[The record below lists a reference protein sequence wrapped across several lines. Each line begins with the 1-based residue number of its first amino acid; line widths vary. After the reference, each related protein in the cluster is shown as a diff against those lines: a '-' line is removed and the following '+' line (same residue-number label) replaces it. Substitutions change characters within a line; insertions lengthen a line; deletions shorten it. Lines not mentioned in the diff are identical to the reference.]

1 MEELKA
7 KLCAPCWGS
16 KRATVNGYSTSTLR
30 KAGCEPAW
38 LMVVPRVQM
47 PPSTFHQGASSGRA
61 SKSTRGFSR
70 RGCGGSGF
78 RVTATSFPTLLSASA
93 WRKTD
98 WPTRPVAPT
107 SNRSFMILLPCSNN
121 SLVMENFRLR
131 VFRAVAHRLNFR
143 MAAEELLLTQSA
155 VTQQIK
161 ALESELDVPLFDR
174 AGGRVSLTP
183 AGAALLP
190 FAERLAA
197 LSEEAREAVASTA
210 GGSAGRLA
218 LGASQTI
225 GQYLLPKLI
234 AGYLQENPK
243 VEISVLGGNTQ
254 TILEALVEHKVQLCL
269 IEGPA
274 MRRDVQVDPFMQ
286 DHMVCVVPAGHEWAD
301 EEIDVKELQQTKLV
315 TRELGSGSRR
325 IVEQAFE
332 KAGLDLKKLRLVMT
346 FDSTE
351 GLLSAVEA
359 GLGIAFVSRWAVRN
373 QLALGTLR
381 VARVRGLNLA
391 RMFSL
396 ATVAGPEPAGIAR
409 AFHRF
414 VLERAEGLA
423 PRATGRKA
431 PVKS

>member
-1 MEELKA
+1 
-7 KLCAPCWGS
+7 
-16 KRATVNGYSTSTLR
+16 
-30 KAGCEPAW
+30 
-38 LMVVPRVQM
+38 
-47 PPSTFHQGASSGRA
+47 
-61 SKSTRGFSR
+61 
-70 RGCGGSGF
+70 
-78 RVTATSFPTLLSASA
+78 
-93 WRKTD
+93 
-98 WPTRPVAPT
+98 
-107 SNRSFMILLPCSNN
+107 
-121 SLVMENFRLR
+121 MENFRLR

-174 AGGRVSLTP
+174 AGGRVCLTP
-183 AGAALLP
+183 AGVALLP

-197 LSEEAREAVASTA
+197 LSEEAREAVAATA

-234 AGYLQENPK
+234 AGFLQENPK

-274 MRRDVQVDPFMQ
+274 MRRDVQVEPFMQ

-301 EEIDVKELQQTKLV
+301 EEIEAKELQQAKMV
-315 TRELGSGSRR
+315 ARELGSGSRR

-332 KAGLDLKKLRLVMT
+332 KAGLDLKKLGLVMT

-373 QLALGTLR
+373 QLALGTLKL
-381 VARVRGLNLA
+381 ARVRGLELG

-396 ATVAGPEPAGIAR
+396 ATVQGPEPAGLTR
-409 AFHRF
+409 SFHRF
-414 VLERAEGLA
+414 VLERAEQLA
-423 PRATGRKA
+423 PRATGKA
-431 PVKS
+431 ARR

>member
-1 MEELKA
+1 
-7 KLCAPCWGS
+7 
-16 KRATVNGYSTSTLR
+16 
-30 KAGCEPAW
+30 
-38 LMVVPRVQM
+38 
-47 PPSTFHQGASSGRA
+47 
-61 SKSTRGFSR
+61 
-70 RGCGGSGF
+70 
-78 RVTATSFPTLLSASA
+78 
-93 WRKTD
+93 
-98 WPTRPVAPT
+98 
-107 SNRSFMILLPCSNN
+107 
-121 SLVMENFRLR
+121 MENFRLR

-183 AGAALLP
+183 AGVALLP

-197 LSEEAREAVASTA
+197 LSEEAREAVAATA

-234 AGYLQENPK
+234 ARYLQENPK

-274 MRRDVQVDPFMQ
+274 MRRDVQVEPFMQ

-301 EEIDVKELQQTKLV
+301 EEIDVKEMQQTKLV
-315 TRELGSGSRR
+315 ARELGSGSRR

-373 QLALGTLR
+373 QLALGTLKL
-381 VARVRGLNLA
+381 ARVRGLDLA

-396 ATVAGPEPAGIAR
+396 ATVAGPEPAGLTR
-409 AFHRF
+409 SFHRF
-414 VLERAEGLA
+414 VLERAEQLA
-423 PRATGRKA
+423 PRATGKA
-431 PVKS
+431 AGRDGSAERRSGS

>member
-1 MEELKA
+1 
-7 KLCAPCWGS
+7 
-16 KRATVNGYSTSTLR
+16 
-30 KAGCEPAW
+30 
-38 LMVVPRVQM
+38 
-47 PPSTFHQGASSGRA
+47 
-61 SKSTRGFSR
+61 
-70 RGCGGSGF
+70 
-78 RVTATSFPTLLSASA
+78 
-93 WRKTD
+93 
-98 WPTRPVAPT
+98 
-107 SNRSFMILLPCSNN
+107 
-121 SLVMENFRLR
+121 MENFRLR

-183 AGAALLP
+183 AGIALLP
-190 FAERLAA
+190 FAEKLAV
-197 LSEEAREAVASTA
+197 LSEEARDAVAATA

-274 MRRDVQVDPFMQ
+274 MRRDVQVEPFMQ

-301 EEIDVKELQQTKLV
+301 EEIDVKELQQAKLV

-325 IVEQAFE
+325 IVEQSFE

-373 QLALGTLR
+373 QLALGTLKL
-381 VARVRGLNLA
+381 ARVRGLDLA

-396 ATVAGPEPAGIAR
+396 ATVAGPEPAGLTR
-409 AFHRF
+409 SFHRF
-414 VLERAEGLA
+414 VLERAEQLA
-423 PRATGRKA
+423 PRPTGKA
-431 PVKS
+431 ARG